1 LDVVEGSLDVA
12 GGSSNGGLNFSVGS
26 LEVFGRVFAKVGH
39 FLWFFCGEDVVEC
52 VVNVVRKPRRF
63 DGGKIRR
70 LFHFFSL
77 FFATLKSGTRRCEK
91 AYCFLTDGGVRCG

>member
-1 LDVVEGSLDVA
+1 MAGSQLLDVVEGSLDVA

-52 VVNVVRKPRRF
+52 VVNLVRKPRRF

-70 LFHFFSL
+70 LFHFFFT
-77 FFATLKSGTRRCEK
+77 FFCHFEK
-91 AYCFLTDGGVRCG
+91 RN